1 MEHSIGYA
9 LSGAGV
15 QVFLSSIVLLAFAL
29 LGFLSPANR
38 GALLSV
44 PPALKPALKP
54 TWFSTVAQPTVGH
67 PLRPPLLDT
76 SSASVY
82 LAAVL

>member
-44 PPALKPALKP
+44 PPARPKA
-54 TWFSTVAQPTVGH
+54 H
-67 PLRPPLLDT
+67 LRTHSGTAYRSHSLPP
-76 SSASVY
+76 S
-82 LAAVL
+82 